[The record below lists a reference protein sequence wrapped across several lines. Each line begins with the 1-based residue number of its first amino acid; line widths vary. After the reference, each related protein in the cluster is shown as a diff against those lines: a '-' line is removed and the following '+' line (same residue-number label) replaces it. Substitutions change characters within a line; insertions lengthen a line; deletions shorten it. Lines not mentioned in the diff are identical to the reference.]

1 MIDSR
6 TIEGQLQDRGC
17 ALRVFNMGF
26 ANLTLEESDY
36 LLAEILNIPNNNF
49 QMIILDEPLT
59 GLQHLNQARSR
70 RTQMLSGL
78 NITTRRFENI
88 WSYQESW
95 QKKLY
100 RSAVNVYSTAYGA
113 LNIGLLSQK
122 LFSNS
127 YDATLTEQNL
137 TIAQEIKTF
146 EKQGGFKMLE
156 DNLETNER
164 ASIVHENFLAQ
175 VAQFDKKLK
184 NLLTQEI
191 KPSPFSAK
199 PRATIIKQQLNK
211 ITQYNI
217 QAGFY
222 VAPLPNRISEN
233 NSLVK
238 TLGKATYTLN
248 YNDPRQMPML
258 WNSKYWFDPYHLNQ
272 EGARI
277 MSQDIGRRLYES
289 TCPKFAHTTE
299 TGGV

>member
-36 LLAEILNIPNNNF
+36 LLSEILNIPNNNF

-59 GLQHLNQARSR
+59 GLQHLDQARSR
-70 RTQMLSGL
+70 RTQMLSGTD
-78 NITTRRFENI
+78 ITTRRFENI

-100 RSAVNVYSTAYGA
+100 RSAINVYSTAYGA
-113 LNIGLLSQK
+113 LNIGLLSRK
-122 LFSNS
+122 IFSNS
-127 YDATLTEQNL
+127 YDATLTEQN
-137 TIAQEIKTF
+137 IAISEEVQTF
-146 EKQGGFKMLE
+146 EKRGGFKVLE
-156 DNLETNER
+156 DNLGTNKR
-164 ASIVHENFLAQ
+164 ASIVHKNFLAQ
-175 VAQFDKKLK
+175 VAQFDKKLRNILK
-184 NLLTQEI
+184 QKI